1 MLLRMTVFFSAHLF
15 CKHLRQSLKGTDN
28 QEKSKEKNKFVGAV
42 CPYLKGAMPNTISL
56 DQLWNAE

>member
-1 MLLRMTVFFSAHLF
+1 MLYKTTVVV
-15 CKHLRQSLKGTDN
+15 SLHSSGSILDEVLPRN
-28 QEKSKEKNKFVGAV
+28 QEKRKEKNEFVGAV